1 MNHILFGCD
10 LLDVKEEELEK
21 KKEQLKKDMN
31 QI

>member
-1 MNHILFGCD
+1 MNRILFGCD
-10 LLDVKEEELEK
+10 LLDVKEEELK